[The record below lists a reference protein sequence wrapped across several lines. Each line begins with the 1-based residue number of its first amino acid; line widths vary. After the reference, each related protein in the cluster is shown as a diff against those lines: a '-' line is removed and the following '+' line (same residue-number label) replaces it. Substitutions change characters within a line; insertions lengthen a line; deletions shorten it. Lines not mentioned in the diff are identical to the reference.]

1 MKIKKTIPVLYLHT
15 NKGFSF
21 NEGLIINV
29 RSIVI
34 NISTMNYDGK
44 INIMY
49 DWFEFSK
56 KETSCRNAIPPGC
69 LDHIDFKKP
78 IKWELKVIQPYGR
91 CLVAKEDIKE
101 GEILFIDYPVVTGPK
116 QNCEPLCLGCYKQ
129 LDVSETYECS
139 KCGWPMCGS
148 ECEDKGYHPLECEA
162 FVASGYKPK
171 LEDFSECNPM
181 YESVL
186 PLRCLLLEKKHP
198 KKWETLIAM
207 ESHDELRKD
216 TELWETE
223 QKNVV
228 EFLQEK
234 VKIKHSSELIHR
246 VTGILDVNCHEVR
259 SNIPDTKNE
268 FRARGIYPLCAM
280 MSHDCSSNTHHTVMD
295 EMVMLVLASRNI
307 YKGTQITGTYTH
319 LLSGTIEEKKAFK
332 IRKIFRLCL

>member
-1 MKIKKTIPVLYLHT
+1 
-15 NKGFSF
+15 
-21 NEGLIINV
+21 
-29 RSIVI
+29 
-34 NISTMNYDGK
+34 
-44 INIMY
+44 
-49 DWFEFSK
+49 
-56 KETSCRNAIPPGC
+56 
-69 LDHIDFKKP
+69 
-78 IKWELKVIQPYGR
+78 
-91 CLVAKEDIKE
+91 
-101 GEILFIDYPVVTGPK
+101 
-116 QNCEPLCLGCYKQ
+116 
-129 LDVSETYECS
+129 
-139 KCGWPMCGS
+139 MCGS

-162 FVASGYKPK
+162 YVASGYKPK
-171 LEDFSECNPM
+171 LEDFTECNPM

-186 PLRCLLLEKKHP
+186 PLRCLLLEKKYP

-307 YKGTQITGTYTH
+307 YKGTQITGTVRCGIVNRLTNMIYTELQQANENDPLELEVIFKKYQCILHPNHYH
-319 LLSGTIEEKKAFK
+319 LIGLKHSLGQIKS
-332 IRKIFRLCL
+332 